1 MIGGRWVVGL
11 MVGGRLVGGSVVGG
25 FNKTLQKSHEEFGQ
39 LQTSTGK
46 SKKLKFDGPLS
57 SKKKFVQKIHYVQ
70 RIKLS
75 TTCVKIY
82 QITYV
87 ISFLTAQL
95 LRIFLA
101 QTLHTFYKS
110 IPKVK
115 VH

>member
-11 MVGGRLVGGSVVGG
+11 MFGGSVVSG

-46 SKKLKFDGPLS
+46 SKKLKFDGLLS
-57 SKKKFVQKIHYVQ
+57 SKNKFVQKIHYIQ

-87 ISFLTAQL
+87 ISFLTTQL